1 MKIKKII
8 LLPTIII
15 ICMCFLA
22 GCDLANTPTSQVEEY
37 LSKYQRLDKTID
49 INEFLLIDEENLTE
63 NKKEEYQ
70 KLIKKQYRNLSYSIK
85 GEEIDGNKAK
95 VTAEITVLDYGREIR
110 KLEEEKDLDY
120 SKKLLENLKK
130 VKKKVT
136 YTIKF
141 KVEQDENNQW
151 KVEPLGKDDQEKLL
165 GIYS

>member
-1 MKIKKII
+1 
-8 LLPTIII
+8 
-15 ICMCFLA
+15 MCFLA

-49 INEFLLIDEENLTE
+49 ISEVLLIDEEDLTE
-63 NKKEEYQ
+63 NNKEEYQ

-85 GEEIDGNKAK
+85 
-95 VTAEITVLDYGREIR
+95 
-110 KLEEEKDLDY
+110 EEEKDLDY

-141 KVEQDENNQW
+141 KVEQDKNNQW
-151 KVEPLGKDDQEKLL
+151 KVKTLGKDDQEKLL

>member
-1 MKIKKII
+1 
-8 LLPTIII
+8 
-15 ICMCFLA
+15 MCFLA
-22 GCDLANTPTSQVEEY
+22 GCDLANTPTSQVEES
-37 LSKYQRLDKTID
+37 LSKYQRLDKNID
-49 INEFLLIDEENLTE
+49 INEFLLIDEEDLTE
-63 NKKEEYQ
+63 NNKEEYQ

-85 GEEIDGNKAK
+85 EEEINGEKAK

-120 SKKLLENLKK
+120 SKKLLEKLKK

>member
-22 GCDLANTPTSQVEEY
+22 GCDLANTPTSQVEES
-37 LSKYQRLDKTID
+37 LSKYQRLDKNID
-49 INEFLLIDEENLTE
+49 INEFLLIDEEDLTE
-63 NKKEEYQ
+63 NNKEEYQ

-85 GEEIDGNKAK
+85 EEEINGEKAK

-120 SKKLLENLKK
+120 SKKLLEKLKK

>member
-1 MKIKKII
+1 MMIG
-8 LLPTIII
+8 
-15 ICMCFLA
+15 FLFLV
-22 GCDLANTPTSQVEEY
+22 GCDLANTPTAQVEEY
-37 LSKYQRLDKTID
+37 LSKYQRLDKSID
-49 INEFLLIDEENLTE
+49 INEVLLIDEEALTE
-63 NKKEEYQ
+63 NNKEEYQ
-70 KLIKKQYRNLSYSIK
+70 KLIKKQYRNLSYSVK
-85 GEEIDGNKAK
+85 EEEIDGNKAK

-141 KVEQDENNQW
+141 KVEQDKNNQW
-151 KVEPLGKDDQEKLL
+151 KVEPLGKEGQEKLL